1 MSRLV
6 GGVINLMYF
15 RYEKFKKWITQQRL
29 GLMWAGFRS
38 GAGRG
43 WVVAACRR
51 GGV

>member
-29 GLMWAGFRS
+29 GLMWAGWS
-38 GAGRG
+38 VAALGG
-43 WVVAACRR
+43 WVVAACGR